1 MITYYFNNKAD
12 DKGRHEVHERT
23 CRYLTENKTEIGV
36 FSSCQDAI
44 RQAKLQHF
52 QKEFDGCFWCS
63 RSCHK
68 G

>member
-23 CRYLTENKTEIGV
+23 CRYLPENKTEIGV

-52 QKEFDGCFWCS
+52 QKEFD
-63 RSCHK
+63 
-68 G
+68 